1 MTDKGLTLVMMSSDR
16 NHYDVTLFNN
26 GNGIFFSV
34 IKLIVASYKYYI
46 QTDSRRNT
54 FDPTMV
60 EVTMIVS
67 MGGMEV
73 VDANVVLAVVVVGV
87 SVVDADR
94 VLVFDVG
101 RVLVVAVAIPPAT
114 REGTC

>member
-1 MTDKGLTLVMMSSDR
+1 MK
-16 NHYDVTLFNN
+16 
-26 GNGIFFSV
+26 
-34 IKLIVASYKYYI
+34 
-46 QTDSRRNT
+46 DSRRNA
-54 FDPTMV
+54 FNPTTI
-60 EVTMIVS
+60 EVTIIVS

-101 RVLVVAVAIPPAT
+101 RVLVVAVAIPPVICK
-114 REGTC
+114 GMY